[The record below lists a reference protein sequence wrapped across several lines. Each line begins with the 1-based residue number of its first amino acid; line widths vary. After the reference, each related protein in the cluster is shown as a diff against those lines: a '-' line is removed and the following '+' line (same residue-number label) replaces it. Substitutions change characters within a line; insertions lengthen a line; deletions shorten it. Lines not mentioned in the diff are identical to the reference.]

1 MPREEANGRDRASF
15 KPMKTHTEVIE
26 NFIRKGVGSKGTFL
40 KATDEVLYS
49 TIPQYYR
56 PYGNYESGTAAG
68 QSAPLA
74 VRLENGGILANGAR
88 YRSPISVHQWRI
100 LKSLETSEQPFG
112 VVPFHSIVAAF
123 TDGKEN
129 DWDRHPIP
137 ISDLRKD
144 VEVVVPSAGE
154 HWKDVEVKDA
164 KGHAHTRTIHT
175 LGDSVL
181 RIKDSYFL
189 SGVDETGEGN
199 GMYFFAELV
208 TDRAP
213 LSVEDALNFLKP
225 SAVREAEEKG
235 SNVLRQGEWFAI
247 PTKLLTSELMR
258 DVDEGLA
265 GYRKEHILGRDGHH
279 RLEEAVIYRAGERK
293 GQVFARGVMKHTQAE
308 HVDLDLGT
316 QRWYLIVHNIVG
328 ASYTLSGKGT
338 AQFD

>member
-1 MPREEANGRDRASF
+1 M
-15 KPMKTHTEVIE
+15 
-26 NFIRKGVGSKGTFL
+26 
-40 KATDEVLYS
+40 
-49 TIPQYYR
+49 
-56 PYGNYESGTAAG
+56 
-68 QSAPLA
+68 
-74 VRLENGGILANGAR
+74 
-88 YRSPISVHQWRI
+88 
-100 LKSLETSEQPFG
+100 
-112 VVPFHSIVAAF
+112 VPFHSIVAAY

-137 ISDLRKD
+137 LSDLRKD

-154 HWKDVEVKDA
+154 RWKDVEVKDA
-164 KGHAHTRTIHT
+164 KGHAQIRTIHT

-189 SGVDETGEGN
+189 SGVDETGWGS

-208 TDRAP
+208 TQRAP

-225 SAVREAEEKG
+225 SVVREAEEKG

-279 RLEEAVIYRAGERK
+279 RLEEAVIYRAGARK
-293 GQVFARGVMKHTQAE
+293 GQVFARGVMKHTQGE

-316 QRWYLIVHNIVG
+316 QRWYLVVHNIVG

>member
-1 MPREEANGRDRASF
+1 MQ
-15 KPMKTHTEVIE
+15 THAHVID
-26 NFIRKGVGSKGTFL
+26 NFIRLGTGSKGTYL

-49 TIPQYYR
+49 KIPQQYR
-56 PYGNYESGTAAG
+56 PYGNYGYNTAAG

-74 VRLENGGILANGAR
+74 VRLQDGGILANGAR
-88 YRSPISVHQWRI
+88 FRSPISEHQWRI
-100 LKSLETSEQPFG
+100 LKHLEGSHQPFG

-129 DWDRHPIP
+129 DWNQHPIP
-137 ISDLRKD
+137 FSDLRKD
-144 VEVVVPSAGE
+144 VQVIVPSAGE
-154 HWKDVEVKDA
+154 RWKDVEVKDA
-164 KGHAHTRTIHT
+164 KGRTQTRTIHT

-181 RIKDSYFL
+181 RIRDSYFL
-189 SGVDETGEGN
+189 SGVDETGHGA

-213 LSVEDALNFLKP
+213 LSVEDAMNFLKP
-225 SAVREAEEKG
+225 KAVREAEDRG

-247 PTKLLTSELMR
+247 PTKLLSSELMR
-258 DVDEGLA
+258 DVEQGLA
-265 GYRKEHILGRDGHH
+265 GYRKEHVLGRDGHH
-279 RLEEAVIYRAGERK
+279 KLEEAVIYRAGDRK
-293 GQVFARGVMKHTQAE
+293 GQVFARGVMKHTQDE
-308 HVDLDLGT
+308 HIDLDLGT

>member
-1 MPREEANGRDRASF
+1 MAGNTAS
-15 KPMKTHTEVIE
+15 KRMQTHAQVIE
-26 NFIRKGVGSKGTFL
+26 NFIRQGTEGKGTYL

-49 TIPQYYR
+49 KIPQEYR
-56 PYGNYESGTAAG
+56 PYGNYGHYSAAG
-68 QSAPLA
+68 QTAPLA
-74 VRLENGGILANGAR
+74 VRLEDGGILANGAAF
-88 YRSPISVHQWRI
+88 RSPISEHQWRI
-100 LKSLETSEQPFG
+100 LKALERSQQPFG

-137 ISDLRKD
+137 FSDLRKD
-144 VEVVVPSAGE
+144 VQVVVPSAGE
-154 HWKDVEVKDA
+154 RWKDVEVKDA
-164 KGHAHTRTIHT
+164 KGRTQTRTIHT

-181 RIKDSYFL
+181 RIRDSYFL
-189 SGVDETGEGN
+189 SGVDETGHGS

-213 LSVEDALNFLKP
+213 SSVEDAMNFLKP
-225 SAVREAEEKG
+225 TAVREAEDRG

-247 PTKLLTSELMR
+247 PTMLLTSELMR
-258 DVDEGLA
+258 DVDQGLA
-265 GYRKEHILGRDGHH
+265 GYRREHVLGRDGHH
-279 RLEEAVIYRAGERK
+279 KLEEAVIYRAGNRK
-293 GQVFARGVMKHTQAE
+293 GQVFARGVMQHTQGE

-316 QRWYLIVHNIVG
+316 QRWYLVVHNIVG